1 MSKNQKTEKICKTCL
16 SPNAMRRVIYGFPE
30 FPFDESK
37 FVLGGCIPGGP
48 NWRCTNCDPVTEDD

>member
-1 MSKNQKTEKICKTCL
+1 
-16 SPNAMRRVIYGFPE
+16 MRKVIYGFPE

-48 NWRCTNCDPVTEDD
+48 IWRCTNCEPVTEDDQE